1 MRTAPQLFSALV
13 ISSLKQSQMDS
24 PFITCSGLASESL
37 ESVHMYA
44 SIQRPMWA
52 PWPCFGVG
60 LALTKDLLRSLPTC
74 EPSYNSVFL
83 SRLQER
89 VSVLPCVLCVHIRM
103 YVMFTTAKQS

>member
-89 VSVLPCVLCVHIRM
+89 VSVLP
-103 YVMFTTAKQS
+103 